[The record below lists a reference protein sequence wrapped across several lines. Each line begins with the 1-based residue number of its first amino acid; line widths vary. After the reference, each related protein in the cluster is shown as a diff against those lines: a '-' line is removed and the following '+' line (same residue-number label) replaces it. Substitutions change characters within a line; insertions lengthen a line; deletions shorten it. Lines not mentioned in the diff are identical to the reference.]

1 MENEKGLIFS
11 SLDEVLKNSMIPYAE
26 NVIMDRALPRVEDG
40 LKPVQRR
47 ILYAMYEMGLTHDK
61 PFKKCAKIVG
71 EVLGKYHPHGD
82 SSVYGAIVHLAQDF
96 NMRMPL
102 IDGQGNFGTVDGDSA
117 AAYRYTEA
125 RLFELSAE
133 LLRDIDKDTVKFNL
147 NFDDTQEEPDTLPG
161 RYPNLLVNGA
171 TGIAVGLATNIP
183 PHNLVEVINGTIA
196 YIDNPKISLKDMMKH
211 IKAPDFPT
219 GGYIVAGEE
228 LEEAYK
234 TGRGKIKI
242 KARVNIEKES
252 GDKQNLVIS
261 ELPYQ
266 VNKANLLKK
275 IADMKEDKKDFLAG
289 IHDVVDESDRN
300 GMRAVIKL
308 KKDADAKAILA
319 YLYKNTDLETSFGI
333 NMVAIANGKP
343 CQLGL
348 LEIISYYV
356 NYQREVILRRT
367 KFDLERAKER
377 AHILEGLIVAVKNI
391 DEVIKII
398 KSADNT
404 TDARAKLRA
413 RFNLSEAQANAILD
427 LRLARLTKLE
437 VYKLEEELESLKK
450 LIKQLTEIVGSKARQ
465 MEVVKSELT
474 AIKKK
479 YGDDRRSNIIMG
491 GKELDIE
498 SVEKELKQIDDFVVA
513 FTEGKA
519 FKKMTEKNFKMSD
532 KKVKENSSPDDFIKV
547 MARVKSNQTLF
558 AFTNLGNCHKIDMEI
573 APECR
578 YRDKGHKFSA
588 VAKEAARNEYP
599 VAFFAV
605 DEEKLPDGHLLFFT
619 KDGLIKKTEWAE
631 YNLLKPFYQ
640 AIKLKDGDELVAVE
654 QDKAET
660 TIAFVTEKGLA
671 LNALKDDIPVQGR
684 VAGGVKGINLNKGDK
699 IVFVSQIDEEGE
711 FILVTDCGFY
721 KRVIAAE
728 IEPMARYR
736 KGIKIVELGK
746 DASVVYSSY
755 VKEPFDIAVIDTF
768 GVAFTV
774 NTEDLSIEG
783 RTTKG
788 KTLKNENKKRRPE
801 KVFKV
806 VDLEN

>member
-1 MENEKGLIFS
+1 MENQKGIIFS

-26 NVIMDRALPRVEDG
+26 SVILDRALPRVEDG

-61 PFKKCAKIVG
+61 PHKKCAKIVG

-102 IDGQGNFGTVDGDSA
+102 IDGQGNFGTIDGDSA

-125 RLFELSAE
+125 RLEELALE
-133 LLRDIDKDTVKFNL
+133 LLKDIDKDTVNFSL
-147 NFDDTQEEPDTLPG
+147 NFSDELEEPDTLPG

-171 TGIAVGLATNIP
+171 EGIAVGLATKIP
-183 PHNLVEVINGTIA
+183 PHNLVEVINGTVA
-196 YIDNPKISLKDMMKH
+196 YIDNPKISLKEMMNY

-219 GGYIVAGEE
+219 GGYIIADND

-242 KARVNIEKES
+242 KARVNIEKDT

-266 VNKANLLKK
+266 VNKATLLKK
-275 IADMKEDKKDFLAG
+275 IADMREERKELLGG
-289 IHDVVDESDRN
+289 IADVVDESDRN
-300 GMRAVIKL
+300 GMRALIKL

-319 YLYKNTDLETSFGI
+319 YLFKNTDLQTSYNI
-333 NMVAIANGKP
+333 NMVAIADGKP

-348 LEIISYYV
+348 LDIISYYV
-356 NYQREVILRRT
+356 NYQREVVLRRS

-398 KSADNT
+398 KSAENT
-404 TDARAKLRA
+404 ADARAKLRK
-413 RFNLSEAQANAILD
+413 RFELSEAQANAILD

-437 VYKLEEELESLKK
+437 IYKLEEELKELKK
-450 LIKQLTEIVGSKARQ
+450 KIDELTSIVQSKAKQ
-465 MEVVKSELT
+465 MQVVKHELV

-479 YGDDRRSNIIMG
+479 YAEDRRSNIVIG
-491 GKELDIE
+491 GNEIE
-498 SVEKELKQIDDFVVA
+498 VQSVEKELKQIDDFVVA
-513 FTEGKA
+513 FTNGHK

-532 KKVKENSSPDDFIKV
+532 KSVKENANSDDFILFKTK
-547 MARVKSNQTLF
+547 ARSNQTLL

-578 YRDKGHKFSA
+578 YRDKGSKFTEVS
-588 VAKEAARNEYP
+588 KEAQRNEYP

-605 DEEKLPDGHLLFFT
+605 DEGALPQGHLLFFT

-631 YNLLKPFYQ
+631 YNLLKPCYQ
-640 AIKLKDGDELVAVE
+640 AIKLKDGDELMSVE
-654 QDKAET
+654 LDQKDT
-660 TIAFVTEKGLA
+660 TILYVTKNGLA

-699 IVFVSQIDEEGE
+699 IVYVSQVDDEGE
-711 FILVTDCGFY
+711 ALVITDAGFY
-721 KRVIAAE
+721 KRVIIAE
-728 IEPMARYR
+728 LEPLARYR
-736 KGIKIVELGK
+736 KGIKVVELGK
-746 DASVVYSSY
+746 DSSVVFISY
-755 VKEPFDIAVIDTF
+755 VKEPYDVAVIDTF

-774 NTEDLSIEG
+774 NTEDISIEG

-788 KTLKNENKKRRPE
+788 KTLKNENKKRAPE

-806 VDLEN
+806 FTE

>member
-1 MENEKGLIFS
+1 MENEKGIIFS
-11 SLDEVLKNSMIPYAE
+11 SIDEVLKNSMIPYAE
-26 NVIMDRALPRVEDG
+26 NVILDRALPRVEDG

-47 ILYAMYEMGLTHDK
+47 ILYAMYEMGLTPDK
-61 PFKKCAKIVG
+61 PHKKCAKIVG

-82 SSVYGAIVHLAQDF
+82 SSVYGALVHLAQDF

-125 RLFELSAE
+125 RMQALSLE
-133 LLRDIDKDTVKFNL
+133 LLQDIDKDTVNFSL
-147 NFDDTQEEPDTLPG
+147 NFSDELEEPDTLPG
-161 RYPNLLVNGA
+161 KFPNLLVNGA

-196 YIDNPKISLKDMMKH
+196 YIDNPKISLKEMMNY

-219 GGYIVAGEE
+219 GGYIVAGDE
-228 LEEAYK
+228 LTEAYK
-234 TGRGKIKI
+234 TGKGKIKI
-242 KARVNIEKES
+242 KARVTVEKDT
-252 GDKQNLVIS
+252 GDKQNLIIS

-266 VNKANLLKK
+266 VNKATLLKK
-275 IADMKEDKKDFLAG
+275 IADLKEDKKELLGG
-289 IHDVVDESDRN
+289 IADVVDESDRN

-356 NYQREVILRRT
+356 NYQREVILRRS
-367 KFDLERAKER
+367 KFELERAKER
-377 AHILEGLIVAVKNI
+377 AHVLEGLIVAVKNI

-398 KSADNT
+398 KNAENT
-404 TDARAKLRA
+404 ADARAKLRA
-413 RFNLSEAQANAILD
+413 RFDLTEVQASAILD

-437 VYKLEEELESLKK
+437 VNKLEEELKELKK
-450 LIKQLTEIVGSKARQ
+450 KMAELTEIIASKAKQ
-465 MEVVKSELT
+465 MHVVKTELN

-479 YGDDRRSNIIMG
+479 HGDDRRSNLIIG
-491 GKELDIE
+491 GAEMDIQ
-498 SVEKELKQIDDFVVA
+498 SVEKELKQVDDFVVA
-513 FTEGKA
+513 FTEGKS

-532 KKVKENSSPDDFIKV
+532 KTVKDNSVADDFIKI
-547 MARVKSNQTLF
+547 MTRAKSDKTLL
-558 AFTNLGNCHKIDMEI
+558 AFTNLGNCCKIDMEV

-578 YRDKGHKFSA
+578 FRDKGAKFNA

-599 VAFFAV
+599 IAFFEV
-605 DEEKLPDGHLLFFT
+605 DENNLPDGYLLFFT
-619 KDGLIKKTEWAE
+619 KDGLIKKTEWKE
-631 YNLLKPFYQ
+631 YNLLKPYYQ
-640 AIKLKDGDELVAVE
+640 AIKLKDGDELIAVE
-654 QDKAET
+654 NDLKET
-660 TIAFVTEKGLA
+660 TIAFVTEQGLS

-684 VAGGVKGINLNKGDK
+684 VAGGVKGINLNKGDSIK
-699 IVFVSQIDEEGE
+699 FVSQIDDEGE
-711 FILVTDCGFY
+711 FVIVTDCGFY
-721 KRVIAAE
+721 KRVLAAE

-736 KGIKIVELGK
+736 KGIKICELGK
-746 DASVVYSSY
+746 EAKVVYAGY

-788 KTLKNENKKRRPE
+788 KTLKNENKKRYPE
-801 KVFKV
+801 KVFK
-806 VDLEN
+806 LFE

>member
-1 MENEKGLIFS
+1 MENEKGIIFS

-47 ILYAMYEMGLTHDK
+47 IIYAMYEMGLTPDK
-61 PFKKCAKIVG
+61 PHKKCAKIVG

-82 SSVYGAIVHLAQDF
+82 SSVYGALVHLAQDF

-125 RLFELSAE
+125 RLEALALELV
-133 LLRDIDKDTVKFNL
+133 RDIEKDTVEFNL
-147 NFDDTQEEPDTLPG
+147 NFDDTQEEPETLPG
-161 RYPNLLVNGA
+161 RFPNLLVNGA

-183 PHNLVEVINGTIA
+183 PHNLAEVINGTIA

-219 GGYIVAGEE
+219 GGYIIVGDE

-242 KARVNIEKES
+242 RARVNIEKES

-275 IADMKEDKKDFLAG
+275 IFDLKEDKKDLLGG
-289 IHDVVDESDRN
+289 ISEVVDESDRN

-333 NMVAIANGKP
+333 NMVAIAHGKP

-348 LEIISYYV
+348 LDIISYYV
-356 NYQREVILRRT
+356 NYQREVVLRRS

-398 KSADNT
+398 KNAENT
-404 TDARAKLRA
+404 ADARAKLRA
-413 RFNLSEAQANAILD
+413 RFDLTEVQANAILD

-437 VYKLEEELESLKK
+437 VYKLEEELAALKK
-450 LIKQLTEIVGSKARQ
+450 LIAELTVIIGSKQKQ
-465 MEVVKSELT
+465 MEVVKTELVS
-474 AIKKK
+474 IKKK
-479 YGDDRRSNIIMG
+479 FADDRRSNLIVG
-491 GKELDIE
+491 GKEMEIE
-498 SVEKELKQIDDFVVA
+498 SVEKELKQIDNFVVGL
-513 FTEGKA
+513 THGKM
-519 FKKMTEKNFKMSD
+519 FKKMTERNFKSSD
-532 KKVKENSSPDDFIKV
+532 KSVKDNSTADDFIDFYAH
-547 MARVKSNQTLF
+547 ARTDQTLL
-558 AFTNLGNCHKIDMEI
+558 AFTNLGNCCKIDMEI

-578 YRDKGHKFSA
+578 FRDKGSKFNA
-588 VAKEAARNEYP
+588 VCKDAARNEYP

-631 YNLLKPFYQ
+631 YNLLKPYYQ
-640 AIKLKDGDELVAVE
+640 AIKLKDGDELIAVE
-654 QDKAET
+654 LDKAET
-660 TIAFVTEKGLA
+660 TIAFVTEGGLA

-684 VAGGVKGINLNKGDK
+684 VAGGVKGINLNKGDSIK
-699 IVFVSQIDEEGE
+699 FVSQVDEEGE
-711 FILVTDCGFY
+711 FVIVTDAGFY
-721 KRVIAAE
+721 KRVVVAE

-736 KGIKIVELGK
+736 KGVKAVELGK
-746 DASVVYSSY
+746 DSKVVFADC
-755 VKEPFDIAVIDTF
+755 VKEPFDIGVVDTF

-774 NTEDLSIEG
+774 NTEDCSIEN

-801 KVFKV
+801 KVFK
-806 VDLEN
+806 LF

>member
-1 MENEKGLIFS
+1 MENEKGIILS

-26 NVIMDRALPRVEDG
+26 NVILDRALPRVEDG

-47 ILYAMYEMGLTHDK
+47 ILYAMYEMGLTQDK
-61 PFKKCAKIVG
+61 PHKKCAKIVG

-82 SSVYGAIVHLAQDF
+82 SSVYGALVHLAQDF
-96 NMRMPL
+96 NMRSPL
-102 IDGQGNFGTVDGDSA
+102 IDGQGNFGTIDGDSA

-125 RLFELSAE
+125 RLEALSLE
-133 LLRDIDKDTVKFNL
+133 LLRDIEKNTVEFSL

-196 YIDNPKISLKDMMKH
+196 YIDNPKISLKEMMKY

-219 GGYIVAGEE
+219 GGYIIAGEE

-252 GDKQNLVIS
+252 GEKQNLVIS

-275 IADMKEDKKDFLAG
+275 IAEMREERKDLLGG
-289 IHDVVDESDRN
+289 IADVVDESDRN

-348 LEIISYYV
+348 LDIIGYYV
-356 NYQREVILRRT
+356 NYQREVILRRS

-398 KSADNT
+398 KGAENT
-404 TDARAKLRA
+404 ADARAKLRA
-413 RFNLSEAQANAILD
+413 RFSLSEIQANAILD

-437 VYKLEEELESLKK
+437 VYKLEEELAELKK
-450 LIKQLTEIVGSKARQ
+450 LIAELTVIIGSKAKQ

-474 AIKKK
+474 TIKKK
-479 YGDDRRSNIIMG
+479 FADDRRSNIIIG
-491 GKELDIE
+491 GKEVEIE
-498 SVEKELKQIDDFVVA
+498 SVEKELKQIDDFMVG
-513 FTEGKA
+513 FTFGKA
-519 FKKMTEKNFKMSD
+519 FKKMTLKNFNASD
-532 KKVKENSSPDDFIKV
+532 KTAKENSNPDDFIKFAV
-547 MARVKSNQTLF
+547 KARTDQTLY
-558 AFTNLGNCHKIDMEI
+558 AFTNLGNCCKIDMEI

-578 YRDKGHKFSA
+578 YRDKGFKFTDICKDA
-588 VAKEAARNEYP
+588 QRNEFP
-599 VAFFAV
+599 VAFFASDV
-605 DEEKLPDGHLLFFT
+605 DKLPEGNLLFFT
-619 KDGLIKKTEWAE
+619 KDGLIKKTEWSE
-631 YNLLKPFYQ
+631 YGLIKPYYQ
-640 AIKLKDGDELVAVE
+640 AIKLKDSDELVAVE
-654 QDKAET
+654 QDMNET
-660 TIAFVTEKGLA
+660 TIAFITEKGLA
-671 LNALKDDIPVQGR
+671 LNALKDDIPLQGR
-684 VAGGVKGINLNKGDK
+684 VAGGVKGVNLNKGDS
-699 IVFVSQIDEEGE
+699 IVFVSQVDEEGE
-711 FILVTDCGFY
+711 FIIVSDGGFY
-721 KRVIAAE
+721 KRVLTVD

-736 KGIKIVELGK
+736 KGVKIVELGK
-746 DASVVYSSY
+746 DGKVVYAGW
-755 VKEPFDIAVIDTF
+755 VKEPFDIAVVDTF
-768 GVAFTV
+768 GVVFSL

-788 KTLKNENKKRRPE
+788 KTLKNENKKRMPE
-801 KVFKV
+801 KVFK
-806 VDLEN
+806 LM

>member
-1 MENEKGLIFS
+1 MENQKGIIYS

-26 NVIMDRALPRVEDG
+26 SVILDRALPRVEDG

-61 PFKKCAKIVG
+61 PHKKCAKIVG

-82 SSVYGAIVHLAQDF
+82 SSVYGALVHLAQDF

-102 IDGQGNFGTVDGDSA
+102 VDGQGNFGTVDGDSA

-125 RLFELSAE
+125 RMHDLTLE
-133 LLRDIDKDTVKFNL
+133 LLKDIEKNTVKFNL
-147 NFDDTQEEPDTLPG
+147 NFSDELEEPETLPG
-161 RYPNLLVNGA
+161 RFPNLLVNGA

-183 PHNLVEVINGTIA
+183 PHNLAEVINGTIA
-196 YIDNPKISLKDMMKH
+196 YIDNPRISIKEMMKH

-242 KARVNIEKES
+242 RARVNIEKES
-252 GDKQNLVIS
+252 GDKQSLIIS

-275 IADMKEDKKDFLAG
+275 IADMKEDRKDVLGG
-289 IHDVVDESDRN
+289 IADVVDESDRN

-308 KKDADAKAILA
+308 RKDVDAKAILN

-343 CQLGL
+343 CQMGL
-348 LEIISYYV
+348 IDIISYYV
-356 NYQREVILRRT
+356 NYQREVVLNRC

-377 AHILEGLIVAVKNI
+377 AHVLEGLIIAVKNI

-398 KSADNT
+398 KNADNT
-404 TDARAKLRA
+404 ADARAKLRA
-413 RFNLSEAQANAILD
+413 RFELSEIQANAILD

-437 VYKLEEELESLKK
+437 VTKLQEELKELKK
-450 LIKQLTEIVGSKARQ
+450 LIA
-465 MEVVKSELT
+465 ELT
-474 AIKKK
+474 AIIGSKQLQMDLVKKELGEIKKK
-479 YGDDRRSNIIMG
+479 FADVRRSNIIIG
-491 GKELDIE
+491 GKEMD
-498 SVEKELKQIDDFVVA
+498 VEELAKELKQADDFVVA
-513 FTEGKA
+513 FTEGKT
-519 FKKMTEKNFKMSD
+519 FKKMTEKNFRMSD
-532 KKVKENSSPDDFIKV
+532 RKIKENTTADDMIKF
-547 MARVKSNQTLF
+547 AVKAKGDMTLL
-558 AFTNLGNCHKIDMEI
+558 AFTNLGNCCKIDMEV

-578 YRDKGHKFSA
+578 YRDKGHKFQA
-588 VAKEAARNEYP
+588 VAKDAARNEYP
-599 VAFFAV
+599 VAFFAH
-605 DEEKLPDGHLLFFT
+605 EEGKIPEGNLLFYT
-619 KDGLIKKTEWAE
+619 KNGLIKKTEWSE
-631 YNLLKPFYQ
+631 YNLLKPYYQ
-640 AIKLKDGDELVAVE
+640 AIKLKDDDQLIAVE
-654 QDKAET
+654 QDVADT
-660 TIAFVTEKGLA
+660 TIAFVTENGLA

-684 VAGGVKGINLNKGDK
+684 VAGGVKGINLNKGDQ
-699 IVFVSQIDEEGE
+699 IVFVSQVDEEGE
-711 FILVTDCGFY
+711 FVVISDGGCY
-721 KRVIAAE
+721 KRVIASE

-736 KGIKIVELGK
+736 KGIKIAELGK
-746 DASVVYSSY
+746 DGKVIYADY
-755 VKEPFDIAVIDTF
+755 VKEPFNVIVIDNF
-768 GVAFTV
+768 GIAFNV

-801 KVFKV
+801 KAFK
-806 VDLEN
+806 EIPEE